1 MKHNSECTDNGLRT
15 LICPEEFPIKE
26 NLAGILQLPLLH
38 YHTKMREILRNI
50 STFYFIKFSF
60 NCTFRLYHLSKCII
74 REVRVLIHEIYTEF
88 CSNFD
93 KSVFIDLLFKKV

>member
-50 STFYFIKFSF
+50 STFYFIKLIGFQMITITFYANLNSKQFS
-60 NCTFRLYHLSKCII
+60 K
-74 REVRVLIHEIYTEF
+74 
-88 CSNFD
+88 
-93 KSVFIDLLFKKV
+93 FIFAF